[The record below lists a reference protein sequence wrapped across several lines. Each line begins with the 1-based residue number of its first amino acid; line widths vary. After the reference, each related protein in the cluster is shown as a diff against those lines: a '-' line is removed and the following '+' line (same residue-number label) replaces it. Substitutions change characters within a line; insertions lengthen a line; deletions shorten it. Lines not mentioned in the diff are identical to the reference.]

1 MIQVVKAKF
10 YSCYSI
16 NMLRF
21 IKAHSIR
28 PVSKGV
34 NHNTGKTFWVFELT
48 DELSV
53 VLTKWTNN
61 KKVNV

>member
-1 MIQVVKAKF
+1 MIKVVKAKF

-21 IKAHSIR
+21 IKAHSIK

-34 NHNTGKTFWVFELT
+34 NGNTGKTFWVFETT
-48 DELSV
+48 DELSA
-53 VLTKWTNN
+53 VLKTWSSN
-61 KKVNV
+61 KK